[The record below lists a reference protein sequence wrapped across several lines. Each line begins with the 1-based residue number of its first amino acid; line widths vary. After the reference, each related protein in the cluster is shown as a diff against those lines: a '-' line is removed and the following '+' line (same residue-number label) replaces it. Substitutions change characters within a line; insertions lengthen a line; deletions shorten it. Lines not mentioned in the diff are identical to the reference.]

1 MSDKDKYSFIVVK
14 YPQKDKA
21 DAALQEVLSMAK
33 EKVVKLRDAAVIT
46 KTEKGKIKL
55 HQTKDDATSKGLLKG
70 GVIGVIIYTRIAKD
84 RDGKPAHLK
93 LLRWLEIGRARRR
106 ARG

>member
-1 MSDKDKYSFIVVK
+1 MADKTEKYSFIVVK

-70 GVIGVIIYTRIAKD
+70 GGEVIGETL
-84 RDGKPAHLK
+84 PASSVWACSALNF
-93 LLRWLEIGRARRR
+93 R
-106 ARG
+106 